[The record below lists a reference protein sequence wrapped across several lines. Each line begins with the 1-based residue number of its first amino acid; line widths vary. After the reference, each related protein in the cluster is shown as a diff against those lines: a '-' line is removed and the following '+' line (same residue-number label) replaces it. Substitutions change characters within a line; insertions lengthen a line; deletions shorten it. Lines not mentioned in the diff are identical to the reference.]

1 MLLIPT
7 IKVVFTGELNGRSK
21 YEELAKCWFI
31 ALIQKKEAVHMLA
44 LALQKIKNFEDRSA
58 KILGPELVRYYHRTY
73 YRGEDT
79 NTNLGR
85 FKVDILQVL
94 DSLVIPTTQ

>member
-7 IKVVFTGELNGRSK
+7 IKVVFTGELNQRGK
-21 YEELAKCWFI
+21 YEELAKCWLV

-44 LALQKIKNFEDRSA
+44 LALQKIKSFEDRFA
-58 KILGPELVRYYHRTY
+58 KILGPELVRYYHRAY

-79 NTNLGR
+79 GTNLGR

-94 DSLVIPTTQ
+94 DSLVIPATR